1 MIAPVDRRALDG
13 FVFEIRRASRLRRD
27 ERARHGEVV
36 VDPTVARWRRLHVSH
51 AVDRLPPTAIATGA
65 WGGLQDSAPRAA
77 LVGLLARVDG
87 VDRDSWEHPD
97 LVQIWFRWADYV
109 VPRADVGIFTLGA
122 MPRRRRWA
130 DALEALAD
138 AVGDAVN
145 GERTVSRD
153 VHARLPDLPIR
164 SACLSGRVHIRW
176 DTRVVEVLV
185 AERPV
190 IDPDQARLEL
200 ARRFL
205 HWHGP
210 ASPRHLARW
219 AGLTGEDADETW
231 AELAPELTPVDFA
244 GRRRWLLRDD
254 VAEALS
260 ALRPAGVRLLPPGD
274 PVLHAPDPTPVRPP
288 RIRPRPDD
296 GITSRLVNSLTGR
309 VVVDGDVAGSWGR
322 VKGAVTVLPWS
333 DGARARLGPIEDE
346 ARAMARTVDFPFSFR
361 VIAA

>member
-13 FVFEIRRASRLRRD
+13 FVFEMRRASRLRRD
-27 ERARHGEVV
+27 EWARHGE
-36 VDPTVARWRRLHVSH
+36 
-51 AVDRLPPTAIATGA
+51 
-65 WGGLQDSAPRAA
+65 
-77 LVGLLARVDG
+77 VDG

-176 DTRVVEVLV
+176 DTLVVEVLV

-190 IDPDQARLEL
+190 IA
-200 ARRFL
+200 
-205 HWHGP
+205 
-210 ASPRHLARW
+210 
-219 AGLTGEDADETW
+219 
-231 AELAPELTPVDFA
+231 
-244 GRRRWLLRDD
+244 
-254 VAEALS
+254 
-260 ALRPAGVRLLPPGD
+260 PGD
-274 PVLHAPDPTPVRPP
+274 PVLHVPDPTPATDPAPARRWDHQPSGEQPHRAGGRRRRRRRIVGPREGSRDGPAVVRRGPCPP
-288 RIRPRPDD
+288 RPHRGRGAPWHARS
-296 GITSRLVNSLTGR
+296 TSRSR
-309 VVVDGDVAGSWGR
+309 SA
-322 VKGAVTVLPWS
+322 
-333 DGARARLGPIEDE
+333 
-346 ARAMARTVDFPFSFR
+346 
-361 VIAA
+361 